1 MRPNPYITRAILL
14 GTALTV
20 SSCMMGPDF
29 KPVDMPMP
37 TAFRGAGT
45 STESIADLPWW
56 KVFKNKDL
64 QDLLT
69 DTYNNS
75 RDLKATMARV
85 EKARQYITVTE
96 APLFP
101 WASYGGSI
109 SKGANYTNGTV
120 IQTTGNTLAPGTIDG
135 GISWELDIW
144 GKTRRMTEAARADY
158 LASEEGQRAL
168 MLSLLRQVADSYLQL
183 LQLDEQLA
191 IVQKSVESYSESLR
205 LFDEQLQGEV
215 GDRLQV
221 ASAKAALASSQAQI
235 PAIQAQIANLE
246 NAVSALAGRTPGPIR
261 RSGSTR
267 DISYNIKVPA
277 GIPAYI
283 LARRPDVRQSEYQL
297 RAANADVGVA
307 IADYFPTISLTAAGG
322 LASNDLRRVQGRRS
336 GWGIGANLTGP
347 LFQAGRLTASEKA
360 AKAEFLGAKNDYEQ
374 TVLNALAEV
383 SSTLIQRSKLRS
395 ITAIQSEAVE
405 AYQTAVKL
413 SFERYRTGLSNYI
426 EVLYAQQNLYPAQ
439 IQLSLYYY
447 QHASTLVSLYTA
459 LGGGWNMSHQAIMDG
474 PKR

>member
-1 MRPNPYITRAILL
+1 MRTNPYITRAILL
-14 GTALTV
+14 GTAFAA

-37 TAFRGAGT
+37 AAFRGAPAA
-45 STESIADLPWW
+45 TESIADLPWW

-69 DTYNNS
+69 DTYNNN

-85 EKARQYITVTE
+85 EKARQYITITE

-101 WASYGGSI
+101 WANYSGSVSKGSNYTGGSI
-109 SKGANYTNGTV
+109 A
-120 IQTTGNTLAPGTIDG
+120 QTTGTTLTPGAIDA

-183 LQLDEQLA
+183 LQLDEQLEG
-191 IVQKSVESYSESLR
+191 Q
-205 LFDEQLQGEV
+205 V

-235 PAIQAQIANLE
+235 PAIQVQIANLE
-246 NAVSALAGRTPGPIR
+246 NAVSVLAGRAPGHIR

-267 DISYNIKVPA
+267 DIAYNVKVPA

-283 LARRPDVRQSEYQL
+283 LSRRPDVRQSEYQL
-297 RAANADVGVA
+297 RAANAEVGVA
-307 IADYFPTISLTAAGG
+307 IANYFPTISLTAAGG
-322 LASNDLRRVQGRRS
+322 LASADLRHVQGRRG
-336 GWGIGANLTGP
+336 GWGLGANLTGP
-347 LFQAGRLTASEKA
+347 LFQAGKLTASEKA
-360 AKAEFLGAKNDYEQ
+360 AKAEFLAARNDYEQ

-383 SSTLIQRSKLRS
+383 SSTLIQRDKLRS
-395 ITAIQSEAVE
+395 ITATQSEAVE
-405 AYQTAVKL
+405 AYHTAVKL

-439 IQLSLYYY
+439 IQLSQYYY

-459 LGGGWNMSHQAIMDG
+459 LGGGWNMSHKAIMDG
-474 PKR
+474 PARQ